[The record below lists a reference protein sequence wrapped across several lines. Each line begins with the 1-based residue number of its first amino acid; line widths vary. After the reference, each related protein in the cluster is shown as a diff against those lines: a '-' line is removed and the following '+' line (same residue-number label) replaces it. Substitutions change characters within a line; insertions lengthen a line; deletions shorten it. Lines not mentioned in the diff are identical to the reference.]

1 MEEKQIV
8 MIFANPIKCEQPID
22 QARLVRRIIKFT
34 SMEYWEFEYL
44 NEEGK
49 LYKAF
54 IRIIK

>member
-1 MEEKQIV
+1 METNSIV
-8 MIFANPIKCEQPID
+8 MIFANPIKCTYPID
-22 QARLVRRIIKFT
+22 QARLVRRIFKFT

-54 IRIIK
+54 IRVIK